1 MKPLTL
7 VLQYRRACSYLQHFA
22 DVLVANGLKNPGA
35 ASLVNQMYAELHDP
49 IKVRDNLLE
58 LVLGGQNMTSSILEW
73 ALAELELRP
82 AMYERL
88 RSEILATFGPEKS
101 VCDEKS
107 YDQLP
112 EVDMTW
118 NNLKKC
124 QTLQNIL
131 HETLRCYPTLA
142 NIGKTAAKDTILP
155 RGGGADGSQPVAV
168 SKGATFTCNIFL
180 MHRRKEFWGED
191 AW

>member
-1 MKPLTL
+1 
-7 VLQYRRACSYLQHFA
+7 
-22 DVLVANGLKNPGA
+22 
-35 ASLVNQMYAELHDP
+35 MYAELHDP
-49 IKVRDNLLE
+49 IQVRDNLLE

-88 RSEILATFGPEKS
+88 RSDILATFGPEKS
-101 VCDEKS
+101 GVDEKS
-107 YDQLP
+107 CDHSP
-112 EVDMTW
+112 NVDMTW

-124 QTLQNIL
+124 QTLQNII

-142 NIGKTAAKDTILP
+142 NISKTAAKDTVLP
-155 RGGGADGSQPVAV
+155 RGGGPDGSLPVAV
-168 SKGATFTCNIFL
+168 AEGATFTCNVFL
-180 MHRRKEFWGED
+180 MHRRKDFWGED

>member
-1 MKPLTL
+1 LQQFTEIL
-7 VLQYRRACSYLQHFA
+7 VT
-22 DVLVANGLKNPGA
+22 NGLKNPGA
-35 ASLVNQMYAELHDP
+35 ACLVNQMYVELQDP
-49 IKVRDNLLE
+49 IQVRDNLLE

-82 AMYERL
+82 EMYERL
-88 RSEILATFGPEKS
+88 RSEILATFGPETNFAEDK
-101 VCDEKS
+101 DN
-107 YDQLP
+107 DQLP
-112 EVDMTW
+112 KVDMTW
-118 NNLKKC
+118 NNFKKC

-131 HETLRCYPTLA
+131 NETLRCYPTLA

-155 RGGGADGSQPVAV
+155 RGGGPDGSLPVAV
-168 SKGATFTCNIFL
+168 SKGATFTCNVFL